1 MMHKLAPFFDA
12 VLALKI
18 VKRAGWVAKAGI
30 KDAESV
36 ADHTF
41 SMCVIGMALSDIM
54 SLDTKKVVRMV
65 LLHDLA
71 ESMVG
76 DSMPGQVS
84 ARKKMQQ
91 ENHPPTPLFAAP
103 PPPRPHRPEAPRWR
117 SACARPAP
125 GCANGGDRPARR
137 RPAGAGHE
145 HLDMRPDAPREQGRE
160 RDQGG
165 HNHRWQVRRQHPP
178 DYCRDRAYPSA
189 PRRSKCESRA

>member
-1 MMHKLAPFFDA
+1 MMHELAPFFDA
-12 VLALKI
+12 VLALKT

-54 SLDTKKVVRMV
+54 GLDTEKVVRMV

-76 DSMPGQVS
+76 DYMPGQVS

-91 ENHPPTPLFAAP
+91 EN
-103 PPPRPHRPEAPRWR
+103 EAMK
-117 SACARPAP
+117 SILACL
-125 GCANGGDRPARR
+125 PARAR
-137 RPAGAGHE
+137 SDYQKVWQEFLAGKTRAARFVHRLDRLEMALQARKYKKDGH
-145 HLDMRPDAPREQGRE
+145 
-160 RDQGG
+160 
-165 HNHRWQVRRQHPP
+165 
-178 DYCRDRAYPSA
+178 DRKSLAQFLQSA
-189 PRRSKCESRA
+189 QKTVGAEDDLLSEIIESIK

>member
-12 VLALKI
+12 VLALKT

-41 SMCVIGMALSDIM
+41 SMCIIGMALSDIVG
-54 SLDTKKVVRMV
+54 LDTEKVVRMV

-91 ENHPPTPLFAAP
+91 ENEAMKSILACLPPNVRSDYQKVWQEFLAGKTRAA
-103 PPPRPHRPEAPRWR
+103 RFVHRLDRLEMALQARKYEKDGHDKKSLAQFLQ
-117 SACARPAP
+117 SAQKA
-125 GCANGGDRPARR
+125 
-137 RPAGAGHE
+137 AGAEGDLLSE
-145 HLDMRPDAPREQGRE
+145 IM
-160 RDQGG
+160 
-165 HNHRWQVRRQHPP
+165 
-178 DYCRDRAYPSA
+178 
-189 PRRSKCESRA
+189 ESIK